1 MRKLIVSNF
10 VTLDGYYDSKDRT
23 INGLFEYFH
32 EDYHNDQNFD
42 YYNTELLRAADTL
55 ILSGRTSFLGNKDYW
70 TGVPNDPKSTAI
82 RREFADLMGRVD
94 KVVVSD
100 KLTAEDLAPWENNTR
115 IVKVADAPKDMAA
128 LKQQSGRDILILM
141 SRALWNSLLP
151 HGLIDE
157 LHLTYFPLIAGEG
170 RPIFEGRPPVSLKL
184 LSSRTWQ
191 GSGYVNAVYKVEQK
205 KA

>member
-10 VTLDGYYDSKDRT
+10 ATLDGYYDSKDRT

-42 YYNTELLRAADTL
+42 YYNTELLRGADTL
-55 ILSGRTSFLGNKDYW
+55 ILAGRTSFLGNKDYW
-70 TGVPNDPKSTAI
+70 TGVPDDPKSTAI
-82 RREFADLMGRVD
+82 RREFADLMRRVD

-100 KLTAEDLAPWENNTR
+100 KLTAEDLAPWEDNTR
-115 IVKVADAPKDMAA
+115 IVKVADAPKE
-128 LKQQSGRDILILM
+128 R
-141 SRALWNSLLP
+141 NSLLP

-191 GSGYVNAVYKVEQK
+191 GSGYVNAVYKVEPK